1 MGYFFSKISCK
12 RYQKLYLQRNRI
24 AAMKKGTPIILLFA
38 IVLAA
43 CTTTYNPQSV
53 EWSDYRVKQ
62 QPVTDSSILKLLA
75 PYSASLNAT
84 MNEVIAN
91 VAIKLEK
98 KQPEGTLG
106 NVLADAM
113 LQQAQKKFGQHVDAS
128 FMNYGGI
135 RLTEI
140 TPGPLTRGKLFEL
153 SPFDNTLVLMTVTG
167 DVLKQ
172 FLDRIAASG
181 GWPVSGLQMQ
191 VTDKK
196 PVQIN
201 IGGKPL
207 DLNAKYTIALPDY
220 VANGGDNML
229 MLKVLPKQDRGFIL
243 RDELQ
248 EYFTQLQKEGKS
260 ITSSIEGRIT
270 AN

>member
-1 MGYFFSKISCK
+1 
-12 RYQKLYLQRNRI
+12 
-24 AAMKKGTPIILLFA
+24 MKKSSPIILLFA
-38 IVLAA
+38 LVFAA
-43 CTTTYNPQSV
+43 CSTTYNPQSV
-53 EWSDYRVKQ
+53 EWADYRVKQ
-62 QPVTDSSILKLLA
+62 QPVTDSSLLKLLA
-75 PYSASLNAT
+75 PYSAGVNAT

-91 VAIKLEK
+91 VGTSLTK

-106 NVLADAM
+106 NVLVDAL
-113 LQQAQKKFGQHVDAS
+113 LQQAQKKFGQHVDAA

-140 TPGPLTRGKLFEL
+140 PPGPLTRGKLFEL
-153 SPFDNTLVLMTVTG
+153 SPFDNTLVLMTVSG
-167 DVLKQ
+167 DVLNQ
-172 FLDRIAASG
+172 FLDRIAGSG
-181 GWPVSGLQMQ
+181 GWPVAGIQMKIA
-191 VTDKK
+191 DKK
-196 PVQIN
+196 ATQVI

-220 VANGGDNML
+220 VANGGDNMN

>member
-1 MGYFFSKISCK
+1 
-12 RYQKLYLQRNRI
+12 
-24 AAMKKGTPIILLFA
+24 MKKSSPIILLFTL
-38 IVLAA
+38 VLAA
-43 CTTTYNPQSV
+43 CSTTYNPQSV
-53 EWSDYRVKQ
+53 EYSDYRVKQ
-62 QPVTDSSILKLLA
+62 QPITDSSLLKLIA
-75 PYSASLNAT
+75 PYSAGLNAT

-91 VAIKLEK
+91 VGTRLEK

-106 NVLADAM
+106 NVMVDAM
-113 LQQAQKKFGQHVDAS
+113 LHSARTRFGQQVDAA

-153 SPFDNTLVLMTVTG
+153 SPFDNTLVLMTLNG

-172 FLDRIAASG
+172 FLDHIATAG
-181 GWPVSGLQMQ
+181 GWPVAGITMQ
-191 VTDKK
+191 IADKK
-196 PVQIN
+196 ATQVL

-220 VANGGDNML
+220 VANGGDNTT
-229 MLKVLPKQDRGFIL
+229 MLKALPRQDRGIIL

-248 EYFTQLQKEGKS
+248 AYFTQLQKEGKS

-270 AN
+270 VN